1 MTAAIIKADVTVVG
15 AGLVGLSAVLAM
27 HQLGYDVVLM
37 DQHAHVETQ
46 FENPDWDQRIYAISP
61 HNVSWLKS
69 LNVWQHLDLARVTPV
84 QTMQIWGDATPTPL
98 NLNAEEVNA
107 DAMAFIIEEGA
118 LRQAL
123 LKEVQN
129 QCLRMFT
136 GVKAHSIRILPS
148 QAELTLDNKQVI
160 VSTLLLAAD
169 GANSRVRQQANIAV
183 TQKEYSQTAIV
194 ANFATKLPHANIARQ
209 WFRQEKHSPDINAH
223 CGILAWLPLS
233 ERNISIVWSAPTR
246 YAQDLMQ
253 LDDLA
258 FTQEVREAGNATLG
272 EMTLLGSRAAFP
284 LVLKKAE
291 VLAQDAL
298 VLIGDA
304 AHRIHPM
311 AGQGVNLGFR
321 DVIDLAQ
328 VLRQKHTYQALN
340 DPALL
345 KQYTRMRKADVLS
358 MTSLTSGL
366 YHLFESQHAVLHKV
380 RNWGLMA
387 TNHSAFKKMLAK
399 RAIAL

>member
-1 MTAAIIKADVTVVG
+1 MTVATIHADVTVVG
-15 AGLVGLSAVLAM
+15 AGLVGLSAALAM
-27 HQLGYDVVLM
+27 HQLGYDVVLL
-37 DQHAHVETQ
+37 DEHTHIEAQ
-46 FENPDWDQRIYAISP
+46 FGQADWDQRIYAISP
-61 HNVSWLKS
+61 HNVNWLKS
-69 LNVWQHLDLARVTPV
+69 LSVWQHLDLARVTQV
-84 QTMQIWGDATPTPL
+84 QTMQIWGDATSTPL
-98 NLNAEEVNA
+98 NLSADDVNAE
-107 DAMAFIIEEGA
+107 AMAFIVEERA

-123 LKEVQN
+123 LKQVQS
-129 QCLRMFT
+129 QGLRTVF
-136 GVKAHSIRILPS
+136 GVKAQSINIRS
-148 QAELTLDNKQVI
+148 SEAELTLHNQQAI
-160 VSTLLLAAD
+160 LSTLLLAAD
-169 GANSRVRQQANIAV
+169 GANSWVRQQAHIAV
-183 TQKEYSQTAIV
+183 TQKDYNQTAIV
-194 ANFATKLPHANIARQ
+194 ANFATQQPHSHIARQ
-209 WFRQEKHSPDINAH
+209 WFRQEKLLSDASAH
-223 CGILAWLPLS
+223 CGILAWLPLP
-233 ERNISIVWSAPTR
+233 ERNISIVWSAPTH
-246 YAQDLMQ
+246 YAQHLMQ

-258 FTQEVREAGNATLG
+258 FTQQVMQAGNATLG
-272 EMTLLGSRAAFP
+272 EMTMLGARAAFP

-328 VLRQKHTYQALN
+328 VLRQKHLHQALN

-358 MTSLTSGL
+358 MTHLTSGL
-366 YHLFESQHAVLHKV
+366 YHLFESQHSMLHKV

-387 TNHSAFKKMLAK
+387 TNHSAFKKMLVK